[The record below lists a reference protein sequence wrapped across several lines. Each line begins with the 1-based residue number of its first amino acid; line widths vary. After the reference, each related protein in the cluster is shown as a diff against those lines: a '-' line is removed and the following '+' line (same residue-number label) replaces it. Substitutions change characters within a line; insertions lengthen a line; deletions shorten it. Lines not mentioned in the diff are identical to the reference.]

1 MKKGCN
7 QINIYSRNKIIWLD
21 CTFYKTWTMYMY
33 SDNHWR
39 QYQCDHYDNDF
50 DNDDEDDYKPLA
62 VIMKRI
68 QGENHSGPHPAWE

>member
-1 MKKGCN
+1 
-7 QINIYSRNKIIWLD
+7 
-21 CTFYKTWTMYMY
+21 MY

-50 DNDDEDDYKPLA
+50 DNDDEDDYKSLA

-68 QGENHSGPHPAWE
+68 QGENHIGPHPAWE